1 MDILDYHRL
10 KIFKVVAD
18 VKSFSRAGELLFLS
32 QPTITHQIRKL
43 ENSLGVILFER
54 SKNGIKLTSAGEL
67 FYQHVSKILEDYT
80 RLEEDLSKFK
90 KDFYKNLVLGAST
103 TIGEYLIPPFIRSFY
118 ESNPEIKINLF
129 IGNSK
134 EVEEGISSKSF
145 YIGLVEDEISEEKYN
160 KVEFFKDEIILIASK
175 NMDIEGEISVN
186 NLGDFKFVFREEGSG
201 TRNILEK
208 YLKQFGLKINPVME
222 IKSNRAIANVIENSN
237 LLAFVS
243 KLVVKDKLDTGS
255 LKEIKIKEFSINRNF
270 YYITQKNILLPNIYK
285 EFLNSLKV
293 FFRKNNTV

>member
-43 ENSLGVILFER
+43 ENNLGVILFER
-54 SKNGIKLTSAGEL
+54 SKNGIKLTPAGEL
-67 FYQHVSKILEDYT
+67 FYQHVSKILEDYAK
-80 RLEEDLSKFK
+80 LEDELSKFK
-90 KDFYKNLVLGAST
+90 RDFYKNLIIGASS
-103 TIGEYLIPPFIRSFY
+103 TIGEYLIPPFIREFY
-118 ESNPEIKINLF
+118 KKNPEIKINLF

-145 YIGLVEDEISEEKYN
+145 YIGLVEDEVSKEKYQ
-160 KVEFFKDEIILIASK
+160 KVKFFRDEIILIVSK
-175 NMDIEGEISVN
+175 DMKIEDEIGIEDLKN
-186 NLGDFKFVFREEGSG
+186 YNFVFREEGSG

-208 YLKQFGLKINPVME
+208 HLKKFNLDITPVME
-222 IKSNRAIANVIENSN
+222 IKSSRAIANLIENSD

-243 KLVVKDKLDTGS
+243 KLVVKDKLEAGT
-255 LKEIKIKEFSINRNF
+255 LKEIKIKDFSIDRNF
-270 YYITQKNILLPNIYK
+270 YYIMQKNTLLPNIYK
-285 EFLNSLKV
+285 EFLHSLNEFYK
-293 FFRKNNTV
+293 

>member
-43 ENSLGVILFER
+43 ENNLGVILFER
-54 SKNGIKLTSAGEL
+54 SKNGIKLTPAGEL
-67 FYQHVSKILEDYT
+67 FYQHVSKILEDYAK
-80 RLEEDLSKFK
+80 LEDELSKFK
-90 KDFYKNLVLGAST
+90 RDFYKNLIIGASS
-103 TIGEYLIPPFIRSFY
+103 TIGEYLIPPFIREFY
-118 ESNPEIKINLF
+118 KKNPEIKINLF

-145 YIGLVEDEISEEKYN
+145 YIGLVEDEVSKEKYQ
-160 KVEFFKDEIILIASK
+160 KVKFFRDEIILIASK
-175 NMDIEGEISVN
+175 DMKIEDEIGIEDLKN
-186 NLGDFKFVFREEGSG
+186 YNFVFREEGSG

-208 YLKQFGLKINPVME
+208 HLKKFNLDIIPVME
-222 IKSNRAIANVIENSN
+222 IKSSRAIANLIENSD

-243 KLVVKDKLDTGS
+243 KLVVKDKLEAGT
-255 LKEIKIKEFSINRNF
+255 LKEIKIKDFSIDRNF
-270 YYITQKNILLPNIYK
+270 YYIMQKNTLLPNIYK
-285 EFLNSLKV
+285 EFLHSLNEFYK
-293 FFRKNNTV
+293 